1 MSQVELLA
9 RSETAVVDAYSLYR
23 IALGH
28 TPRGS
33 ALRDAVHT
41 GDLRLVVPA
50 FTFGVACAMHTCWDE
65 ECDERHPPG
74 AGTTIRRFLGGR
86 GVEVAEPT
94 PEATVAAG
102 QLYADCDRRRITGA
116 EVLAACHALVL
127 AGDRGTHLVSAARA
141 SYCYLPLADRRPGLR
156 IDYV

>member
-1 MSQVELLA
+1 MSQDELLA
-9 RSETAVVDAYSLYR
+9 RLETAVVDAYSLYR

-33 ALRDAVHT
+33 VLRDAALT
-41 GDLRLVVPA
+41 GDIRLVVPA
-50 FTFGVACAMHTCWDE
+50 FSFGVACAMRTCWDE

-74 AGTTIRRFLGGR
+74 AGATIRRFLGGR
-86 GVEVAEPT
+86 GVEPAEPT

-102 QLYADCDRRRITGA
+102 QLYEDCAQHRVTGA
-116 EVLAACHALVL
+116 EVLAACHTVVL
-127 AGDRGTHLVSAARA
+127 AGDRGTPLVSAARA
-141 SYCYLPLADRRPGLR
+141 SYCYLPLADRRPSLR